1 MTYYYS
7 IIYNPDN
14 KEAICRCDNI
24 DVLYSYITEN
34 KACSVIS
41 SEYCRERLVTTLNEL
56 YLDLHKTGVVP
67 KVITKISTNR
77 IDFDDRNID
86 LVNRVIKEDLF
97 RYSYYKNHIT
107 ADNKGITINGIYVN
121 TALISLLLYIIDE
134 HLDFI
139 GRDLIPRIIEDDE
152 RFEDNAEE
160 AILTAFFYYCL
171 RRSSI
176 GDAFY
181 SKNTNF
187 IGPATYIMGRMYD
200 LLHLFLEFY
209 ELYGNKSRFSDL
221 KYEDTNLNLIISGVK
236 DD

>member
-14 KEAICRCDNI
+14 KEVNECASFLEFYD
-24 DVLYSYITEN
+24 YIEGN
-34 KACSVIS
+34 KACYITS
-41 SEYCRERLVTTLNEL
+41 SCYCREVLVSVFNDL
-56 YLDLHKTGVVP
+56 YLELHKMEVVP
-67 KVITKISTNR
+67 KVTIKVSTNR

-97 RYSYYKNHIT
+97 RYSYFKNHIT
-107 ADNKGITINGIYVN
+107 ADSKGITINGIYVN

-139 GRDLIPRIIEDDE
+139 DRDLIPRIIEDDG

-181 SKNTNF
+181 IKNTNF
-187 IGPATYIMGRMYD
+187 IGPASYIMGRMYD